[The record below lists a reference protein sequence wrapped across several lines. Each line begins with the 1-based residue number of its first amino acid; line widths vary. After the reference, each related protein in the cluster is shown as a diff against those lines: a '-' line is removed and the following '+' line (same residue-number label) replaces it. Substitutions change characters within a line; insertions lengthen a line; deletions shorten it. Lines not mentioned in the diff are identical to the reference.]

1 MTLKIGILQAD
12 DVLPVLA
19 EKYGE
24 YPSMFKQLLTT
35 ANGDSSMGV
44 EFVTYAVNAGV
55 YPCGN

>member
-1 MTLKIGILQAD
+1 MYCRFWLKNMVSI
-12 DVLPVLA
+12 PV
-19 EKYGE
+19 
-24 YPSMFKQLLTT
+24 MFKQLLTT